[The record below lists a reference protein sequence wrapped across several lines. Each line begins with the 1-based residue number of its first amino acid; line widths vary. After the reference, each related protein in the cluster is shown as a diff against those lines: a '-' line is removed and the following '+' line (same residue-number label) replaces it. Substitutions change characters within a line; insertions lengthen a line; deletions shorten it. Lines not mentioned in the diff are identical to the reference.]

1 MHKKGIFFVILTI
14 LCSNAATQNSP
25 QIVRFDKIRGDYQL
39 NWDCVYE
46 LPIFRD
52 IETMISFPQG
62 YTATLVMPGS
72 RDFVGASLIENT
84 VYITRPVDHDV
95 ETNVTIHIVTPDG
108 VEEKLIIRCIGSRR
122 GSKVLAVNFK
132 KPNTSELNR
141 VVEGMK
147 ARYVE
152 QLSSQLSN
160 QEKILNI
167 SIYNKTVS
175 EVRYLFIRSSR
186 KKVRKEYK
194 GAVVYLDGMIN
205 SGDNT
210 YIYLISSVKNGPC
223 DIVSLEKIVTKTAKI
238 DPVLI
243 STKQL
248 TNNEFFYCW
257 SIPQIQIPKKSKK
270 LKFFIKI
277 WSKIEKINVVIS

>member
-1 MHKKGIFFVILTI
+1 VILTI
-14 LCSNAATQNSP
+14 FSIKAANQTTQTTT

-46 LPIFRD
+46 LPIYPD
-52 IETMISFPQG
+52 IETMIAFPQG
-62 YTATLVMPGS
+62 YTITLVMPGS
-72 RDFVGASLIENT
+72 PDFVSANVVQNT
-84 VYITRPVDHDV
+84 IYITRPVDHDV
-95 ETNVTIHIVTPDG
+95 ETNVTVHVVTPDG
-108 VEEKLIIRCIGSRR
+108 VEEKLIIRCIG
-122 GSKVLAVNFK
+122 GNNKTKILAVNFQ

-147 ARYVE
+147 ARYIE
-152 QLSSQLSN
+152 QLSSELSN

-175 EVRYLFIRSSR
+175 NVRYLFIHSAR

-194 GAVVYLDGMIN
+194 GAEVYLDGMIN

-210 YIYLISSVKNGPC
+210 YIFLISSVKNGPC
-223 DIVSLEKIVTKTAKI
+223 DIVSLEKIITGTAKI
-238 DPVLI
+238 DPILI

-248 TNNEFFYCW
+248 TDGEFFYCW

-270 LKFFIKI
+270 VKFLIKI
-277 WSKIEKINVVIS
+277 WSKIQTIKTVIS